1 MPLIC
6 LGSRF
11 LLPLLLQRQRA
22 DQRADQRDR
31 TATACAAGDATRAG
45 VLAHKLKSSARSVG
59 ALALGEICAEMEAA
73 GKAGETAMLKKHSKV
88 CR

>member
-11 LLPLLLQRQRA
+11 LLPLLLQRQH
-22 DQRADQRDR
+22 ADQRDR